1 MMKRAFFL
9 VVAAMT
15 MYSCGQQP
23 SGQQAQ
29 EPEIETRQISQL
41 VSEPMTYENQVVR
54 LEGMIGHICRHSGDK
69 MRIIQTTDDAY
80 SIEVMLMDQAS
91 QFSPEMEGQELV
103 LVGTLKTEVVN
114 MDELEAA
121 HVHEGEEGDHECETT
136 TEALEKMK
144 EKGINPEIRTYV
156 ELVRVEEK

>member
-1 MMKRAFFL
+1 MMKRAFLL
-9 VVAAMT
+9 VVVAMA

-23 SGQQAQ
+23 AEQQAQ
-29 EPEIETRQISQL
+29 EPVIETRLISQL

-69 MRIIQTTDDAY
+69 MRIVQTTDDAF

-91 QFSPEMEGQELV
+91 QFSPEMEGNELV
-103 LVGTLKTEVVN
+103 VVGTLKTEVVN

-144 EKGINPEIRTYV
+144 EKGINPEVRTYV
-156 ELVRVEEK
+156 ELIRVEEK